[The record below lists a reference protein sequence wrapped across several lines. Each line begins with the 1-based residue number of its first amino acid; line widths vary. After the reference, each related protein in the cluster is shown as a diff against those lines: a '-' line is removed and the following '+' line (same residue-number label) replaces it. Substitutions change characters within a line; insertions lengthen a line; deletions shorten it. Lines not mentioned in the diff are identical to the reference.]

1 MKFGIGQPVPRTE
14 DPRFLKG
21 KGRYVA
27 DILPPL
33 LHRGHDVVGVLLHL
47 SLTTKLIVIAGHR
60 RLVIGS

>member
-1 MKFGIGQPVPRTE
+1 MSLLLAPCYC
-14 DPRFLKG
+14 
-21 KGRYVA
+21 YVA